1 MRAFGRFVCSIL
13 AAATMLIPAIIDG
26 QAAGAFAVGNCGA
39 YGFAY
44 DYPEAETARQAAI
57 SEWGGGCK
65 ALPGEGVGAAFA
77 VGAGSGGGRHGY
89 ARGPK
94 LGGAQ
99 NTALKQCHSFG
110 GKDCMIRAWICDA
123 KGG

>member
-1 MRAFGRFVCSIL
+1 MTAFGRFVCCIL
-13 AAATMLIPAIIDG
+13 AAATMLIPTIVDG

-44 DYPEAETARQAAI
+44 DYQEAETARQAATRQCTG
-57 SEWGGGCK
+57 ECK
-65 ALPGEGVGAAFA
+65 TIPVQRTCAAFA
-77 VGAGSGGGRHGY
+77 VDVTNACGPHGY
-89 ARGPK
+89 ATAAK
-94 LGGAQ
+94 LGSAQ
-99 NTALKQCHSFG
+99 NTALKQCYGFG